1 MQGFIIAQQ
10 RLIQYDY
17 IERSND
23 LIETRSQK
31 VCKMIKE
38 KTFYKSFMI
47 LALSLALQNLLTYG
61 VNMMDTVMLGR
72 YSQNA
77 MGGVS
82 LCNQV
87 QYLLQMLVVGAGEGA
102 VVLGSQYWGKG
113 NLKPI
118 PHIIGVALRFGGS
131 LAVLLF
137 CVVAFFPTQLLSLL
151 SNDSAVI
158 AEGQKY
164 FQIICFTYI
173 IFTVTNILVA
183 SLRSIG
189 IVKIGY
195 VISGSTLIIN
205 VCLNYC
211 LIYGNL
217 GFPELGVRGA
227 AIATLVSRCVEL
239 LIVIYYLK
247 YKENQLNL
255 TLTKLLRIDTS
266 YMRDYTRV
274 SSPVLINQALWGVAQ
289 MVQTGIL
296 GHLGGDVTAANAIAV
311 QVFQVL
317 SVVAYGAASASGI
330 VVGRTIGEGN
340 ELRLRPLVQTLQV
353 LFFTIGICSGL
364 LIFILREPIL
374 MVFGGT
380 LTDRAYELSMQ
391 FMLVLSITT
400 VGTSYQMACDN
411 GIIRGGGDTSFSAK
425 MNLISMWFIIVPFSA
440 MAAFWWKCTPVVVF
454 FLLKWDQLYKTIP
467 VVIRLRSWKWVKKVT
482 RPEENG

>member
-1 MQGFIIAQQ
+1 
-10 RLIQYDY
+10 
-17 IERSND
+17 
-23 LIETRSQK
+23 
-31 VCKMIKE
+31 MIKE
-38 KTFYKSFMI
+38 KAFYKSFMI

-72 YSQNA
+72 YSQDA
-77 MGGVS
+77 MSGVS

-113 NLKPI
+113 RLEPI
-118 PHIIGVALRFGGS
+118 PHIIGAALRFGGTMAVVMFAVV
-131 LAVLLF
+131 LA
-137 CVVAFFPTQLLSLL
+137 FPKQLLSLL
-151 SNDSAVI
+151 SNDPAVI
-158 AEGQKY
+158 AEGAKY
-164 FQIICFTYI
+164 FQIICFTYV

-189 IVKIGY
+189 IVRIGY
-195 VISGSTLIIN
+195 IISGSTLVIN

-211 LIYGNL
+211 LIYGRL

-227 AIATLVSRCVEL
+227 AIATLVSRCMEL
-239 LIVIYYLK
+239 LIVIWYLK
-247 YKENQLNL
+247 YKEHRLNL
-255 TLTKLLRIDTS
+255 TLQKLLHIDTS
-266 YMRDYTRV
+266 YIRDYTRV
-274 SSPVLINQALWGVAQ
+274 SFPVLINQALWGVAQ

-296 GHLGGDVTAANAIAV
+296 GHLGGNVTAANAIAV

-317 SVVAYGAASASGI
+317 SVVAYGAASAAGI
-330 VVGRTIGEGN
+330 VVGRTIGEGG
-340 ELRLRPLVQTLQV
+340 EKRLRPLVTTFQV
-353 LFFTIGICSGL
+353 LFISIGLCTGF

-380 LTDRAYELSMQ
+380 LTETARGLAIQ
-391 FMLVLSITT
+391 FMLVLSVTT
-400 VGTSYQMACDN
+400 IGTAYQMACDN

-425 MNLISMWFIIVPFSA
+425 MNLVSMWLIIVPFSA
-440 MAAFWWKCTPVVVF
+440 MAAFWWKCPPVIVF

-482 RPEENG
+482 RA

>member
-1 MQGFIIAQQ
+1 
-10 RLIQYDY
+10 
-17 IERSND
+17 
-23 LIETRSQK
+23 
-31 VCKMIKE
+31 MIKE

-72 YSQNA
+72 YSQDA

-131 LAVLLF
+131 LAVILF
-137 CVVAFFPTQLLSLL
+137 GIVLFFPTQLLRLL

-158 AEGQKY
+158 AEGAKY

-195 VISGSTLIIN
+195 IISGSTLVIN

-211 LIYGNL
+211 LIYGNF

-247 YKENQLNL
+247 YKEHKLHL
-255 TLTKLLRIDTS
+255 TLTKLLHIDTS
-266 YMRDYTRV
+266 YIRDYTRV

-330 VVGRTIGEGN
+330 VVGRTIGEGDAQ
-340 ELRLRPLVQTLQV
+340 RLHPLVNTLQI
-353 LFFTIGICSGL
+353 LFLTIGLCSGF
-364 LIFILREPIL
+364 LIFILRAPIL

-380 LTDRAYELSMQ
+380 LTERAYELSMQ

-411 GIIRGGGDTSFSAK
+411 GIIRGGGDTAFSAK
-425 MNLISMWFIIVPFSA
+425 MNLISMWLIIVPFSA
-440 MAAFWWKCTPVVVF
+440 MAAFWWKCAPVIVF
-454 FLLKWDQLYKTIP
+454 FLLKWDQLYKAIP

-482 RPEENG
+482 RSDAA

>member
-1 MQGFIIAQQ
+1 
-10 RLIQYDY
+10 
-17 IERSND
+17 
-23 LIETRSQK
+23 
-31 VCKMIKE
+31 MIRE
-38 KTFYKSFMI
+38 KTFYKSFMV

-61 VNMMDTVMLGR
+61 VNMMDTLMLGR
-72 YSQNA
+72 YSQDA

-113 NLKPI
+113 RLEPI
-118 PHIIGVALRFGGS
+118 PHIIGVALRFGGA
-131 LAVLLF
+131 LAVLMF
-137 CVVAFFPTQLLSLL
+137 GVVLFFPHQLLSLL
-151 SNDSAVI
+151 SNDAAVI
-158 AEGQKY
+158 AQGAKY

-195 VISGSTLIIN
+195 VISGSTLVIN

-211 LIYGNL
+211 LIYGNF

-227 AIATLVSRCVEL
+227 AVATLVSRCVEL

-247 YKENQLNL
+247 YKEHRLNL
-255 TLTKLLRIDTS
+255 TLRKLLHIDTS
-266 YMRDYTRV
+266 YIRDYTRV

-340 ELRLRPLVQTLQV
+340 VQRLHPLVHTMQV
-353 LFFTIGICSGL
+353 LFIAIGLCSGFA
-364 LIFILREPIL
+364 IFALRVPIL
-374 MVFGGT
+374 HLFGGT
-380 LTDRAYELSMQ
+380 LTENAYRYSMQ
-391 FMLVLSITT
+391 FMLVLAVTT
-400 VGTSYQMACDN
+400 VGTAYQMACDN

-425 MNLISMWFIIVPFSA
+425 MNLVSMWLIIVPFSA
-440 MAAFWWKCTPVVVF
+440 MAAFWWQCAPVVVF
-454 FLLKWDQLYKTIP
+454 FLLKWDQLYKAIP
-467 VVIRLRSWKWVKKVT
+467 VIIRLRSWKWVKKVT
-482 RPEENG
+482 RPDDTASI

>member
-1 MQGFIIAQQ
+1 
-10 RLIQYDY
+10 
-17 IERSND
+17 
-23 LIETRSQK
+23 
-31 VCKMIKE
+31 MIRE
-38 KTFYKSFMI
+38 KTFYKSFMV

-61 VNMMDTVMLGR
+61 VNMMDTIMLGR

-266 YMRDYTRV
+266 YMRDYTCV

-340 ELRLRPLVQTLQV
+340 ELRLRPLVHTLQV
-353 LFFTIGICSGL
+353 LFLTIGICSGL

-380 LTDRAYELSMQ
+380 LTDRAYKLSMQ

-425 MNLISMWFIIVPFSA
+425 MNLISMWFIIVPLSA
-440 MAAFWWKCTPVVVF
+440 MAAFWWKCAPVVVF

-482 RPEENG
+482 RPDETG

>member
-1 MQGFIIAQQ
+1 
-10 RLIQYDY
+10 
-17 IERSND
+17 
-23 LIETRSQK
+23 
-31 VCKMIKE
+31 MIRE
-38 KTFYKSFMI
+38 KTFYKSFMV

-137 CVVAFFPTQLLSLL
+137 CVVAFFPTQLLRLL
-151 SNDSAVI
+151 SNDGAVI

-340 ELRLRPLVQTLQV
+340 ELRLRPLVHTLQV
-353 LFFTIGICSGL
+353 LFLTIGICSGL

-425 MNLISMWFIIVPFSA
+425 MNLISMWFIIVPLSA
-440 MAAFWWKCTPVVVF
+440 MAAFWWKCAPVVVF

>member
-1 MQGFIIAQQ
+1 
-10 RLIQYDY
+10 
-17 IERSND
+17 
-23 LIETRSQK
+23 
-31 VCKMIKE
+31 MIKE
-38 KTFYKSFMI
+38 KTFYKSFI
-47 LALSLALQNLLTYG
+47 VLALSLALQNLLTYG

-113 NLKPI
+113 NLKPM

-151 SNDSAVI
+151 SNDGAVI

-340 ELRLRPLVQTLQV
+340 ELRLRPLVHTLQV
-353 LFFTIGICSGL
+353 LFLTIGICSGL

-425 MNLISMWFIIVPFSA
+425 MNLISMWFIIVPLSA
-440 MAAFWWKCTPVVVF
+440 MAAFWWKCAPVVVF

>member
-1 MQGFIIAQQ
+1 
-10 RLIQYDY
+10 
-17 IERSND
+17 
-23 LIETRSQK
+23 
-31 VCKMIKE
+31 MIKE
-38 KTFYKSFMI
+38 KTFYKSFMV

-340 ELRLRPLVQTLQV
+340 ELRLRPLVHTLQV
-353 LFFTIGICSGL
+353 LFLTIGICSGL

-374 MVFGGT
+374 IVFGGT

-425 MNLISMWFIIVPFSA
+425 MNLISMWFIIVPLSA
-440 MAAFWWKCTPVVVF
+440 MAAFWWKCAPVVVF